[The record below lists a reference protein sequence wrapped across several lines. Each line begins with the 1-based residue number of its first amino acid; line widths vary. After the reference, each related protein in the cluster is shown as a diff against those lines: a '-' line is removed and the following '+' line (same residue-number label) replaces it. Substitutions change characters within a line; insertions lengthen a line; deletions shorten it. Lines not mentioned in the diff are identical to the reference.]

1 MKYRIKSLFIILI
14 VALSLALTSCAN
26 MRWGTSAG
34 VNVSFGPNGPRVT
47 PHVNVN
53 LYSGG
58 RF

>member
-1 MKYRIKSLFIILI
+1 MKYKMKSILAILI
-14 VALSLALTSCAN
+14 LAISLALTGCAN

-34 VNVSFGPNGPRVT
+34 VNVNFGPNGPRVT